1 MTTSDPKPPSALVR
15 IINSGWATAG
25 TVLALPLTG
34 AAVATG
40 GWGWA
45 VGAGAALGI
54 GVTAAA
60 FPRRPPSPQAPPR
73 PTGPVNYYFLS
84 PSRVAWVHAHIHGGR
99 VGIKTRGEMRER
111 GVAVKAGFSL
121 PPANL
126 MNEFG
131 RKISNNYS
139 DELQV
144 TPEIMADEVRAYLSQ
159 RDALHDLQNLSDVDL
174 QRLGR
179 RVDDTEGG
187 VEFATFIAAGPD
199 VHAAI
204 DKVPEAP
211 ENGPD
216 STCETILQAANGF
229 TITLRV
235 GSRKQLDDF
244 DDLEKLPYVT
254 VFGVLRG
261 FDADR
266 RAASVRVIAVY

>member
-1 MTTSDPKPPSALVR
+1 MTTSDPEAPSALVK

-25 TVLALPLTG
+25 AVVAVPLT
-34 AAVATG
+34 AAALATD

-45 VGAGAALGI
+45 VGAVAALAI
-54 GVTAAA
+54 GVGVAAL
-60 FPRRPPSPQAPPR
+60 PRRLPTPPPP
-73 PTGPVNYYFLS
+73 PPAGPVNYYFLS
-84 PSRVAWVHAHIHGGR
+84 PSRIAWIHAHIHGGR
-99 VGIKTRGEMRER
+99 VGVKTRGEMKER

-131 RKISNNYS
+131 RKISSNYS
-139 DELQV
+139 DELQL
-144 TPEIMADEVRAYLSQ
+144 TPEIMADEVRAYLSR
-159 RDALHDLQNLSDVDL
+159 RDALHDLQSLGDDDL
-174 QRLGR
+174 HRLGR
-179 RVDDTEGG
+179 RVDDTDGG
-187 VEFATFIAAGPD
+187 VEFATFIAAGPE

-204 DKVPEAP
+204 LQVPQAP

-216 STCETILQAANGF
+216 STCESTLHATNGF

-244 DDLEKLPYVT
+244 DDLEELPYVT

-261 FDADR
+261 FDATE

>member
-1 MTTSDPKPPSALVR
+1 MTTSDDEAPSTLVK

-25 TVLALPLTG
+25 TVVAVPLA
-34 AAVATG
+34 AAALATD

-45 VGAGAALGI
+45 VGAGAVVAI
-54 GVTAAA
+54 GVGVAAL
-60 FPRRPPSPQAPPR
+60 PKRPPAPP
-73 PTGPVNYYFLS
+73 PPHPAGPVNYYFLS
-84 PSRVAWVHAHIHGGR
+84 PSRIAWLHAHIHGGR
-99 VGIKTRGEMRER
+99 VGVKTRGEMKER

-131 RKISNNYS
+131 RKISSNYS
-139 DELQV
+139 DELQL
-144 TPEIMADEVRAYLSQ
+144 TPEIMADEVRDHLS
-159 RDALHDLQNLSDVDL
+159 RREALHDLQSLSDVDL
-174 QRLGR
+174 HRLGR
-179 RVDDTEGG
+179 RVDDTDGG
-187 VEFATFIAAGPD
+187 VEFATFITAGPD

-204 DKVPEAP
+204 LKVPQAP

-216 STCETILQAANGF
+216 STCESTLQAANGF

-261 FDADR
+261 FDATE

>member
-1 MTTSDPKPPSALVR
+1 MTISDPKAPSALVK

-25 TVLALPLTG
+25 TVAAVPLTG
-34 AAVATG
+34 AALVTG

-45 VGAGAALGI
+45 VSAGAALAV
-54 GVTAAA
+54 GVAVAAL
-60 FPRRPPSPQAPPR
+60 PKRPPPP
-73 PTGPVNYYFLS
+73 PPPPPAGPVNYYFLS
-84 PSRVAWVHAHIHGGR
+84 PSRVAWVHAHIHGGK
-99 VGIKTRGEMRER
+99 VGVKTRGEMRER

-139 DELQV
+139 DELQL
-144 TPEIMADEVRAYLSQ
+144 TPEIMADEVRSYLSR
-159 RDALHDLQNLSDVDL
+159 RDALHDLQSLSDVDL
-174 QRLGR
+174 QKLGR
-179 RVDDTEGG
+179 RVDDTDGG

-204 DKVPEAP
+204 LKVPQAP
-211 ENGPD
+211 EDGPD
-216 STCETILQAANGF
+216 STCESTVQSANGF

-261 FDADR
+261 FDASE
-266 RAASVRVIAVY
+266 RAASMRVIAVC

>member
-1 MTTSDPKPPSALVR
+1 MTISDPKAPSALVK

-25 TVLALPLTG
+25 TVVAVPLTG
-34 AAVATG
+34 AALVTG

-45 VGAGAALGI
+45 VSAGAALAV
-54 GVTAAA
+54 GVAVAAL
-60 FPRRPPSPQAPPR
+60 PKRPPPP
-73 PTGPVNYYFLS
+73 PPPPPAGPVNYYFLS
-84 PSRVAWVHAHIHGGR
+84 PSRVAWVHAHIHGGK
-99 VGIKTRGEMRER
+99 VGVKTRGEMRER

-139 DELQV
+139 DELQL
-144 TPEIMADEVRAYLSQ
+144 TPEIMADEVRSYLSR
-159 RDALHDLQNLSDVDL
+159 RDALHDLQSLSDVDL
-174 QRLGR
+174 QKLGR
-179 RVDDTEGG
+179 RVDDTDGG

-204 DKVPEAP
+204 LKVPQAP
-211 ENGPD
+211 EDGPD
-216 STCETILQAANGF
+216 STCESTVQSANGF

-261 FDADR
+261 FDASE
-266 RAASVRVIAVY
+266 RAASMRVIAVC